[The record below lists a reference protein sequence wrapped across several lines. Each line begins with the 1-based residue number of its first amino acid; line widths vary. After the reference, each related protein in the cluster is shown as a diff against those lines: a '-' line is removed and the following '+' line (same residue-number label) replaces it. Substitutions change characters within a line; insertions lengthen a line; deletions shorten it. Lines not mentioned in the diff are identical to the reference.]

1 MKQFQDLVQR
11 IYEEGE
17 FKGDR
22 TGTGTYSVFG
32 HQMRFDLRKGF
43 PLVTTKFT
51 PIGAIVN
58 ELLWF
63 RDGRTNI
70 NDPIFGGSK
79 IWDEW
84 ALPEDFGGEEEYT
97 LLDLLNLYA
106 KKENLTAAKVV
117 AEFSDMCGVM
127 THTGVKSKDLVLG
140 LENIESELLV
150 AARHK
155 QGVGWSSQDSVSEE
169 QIKDGV
175 TRAKNIIRSRLGLS
189 TTAKR
194 RVVKVKK
201 GSIGPMYG
209 HIWRDFGGVDQ
220 LKEVIENLRVR
231 PNSRRHLVS
240 AWDPTKLPD
249 ESKSSYENI
258 RNGKGAL
265 APCHAFFQFNAC
277 EITEVER
284 ANYYN
289 ELNPS
294 KPVDLLNYL
303 DRDGEEKFPGSLASL
318 SVVLD
323 NKKAPTHWL
332 DLQLY
337 QRSADVGLG
346 ISFNIASYALL
357 LTMIANELNYAPR
370 HYVHTTGDTH
380 IYNNHLTLLKQVLD
394 REPYPL
400 PTLKLNVPV
409 GTSIFDIKKEDI
421 ELVGYKSHDKI
432 HLPIAV

>member
-84 ALPEDFGGEEEYT
+84 ALPEDHVIEVDYSIDDI
-97 LLDLLNLYA
+97 LRLYA
-106 KKENLTAAKVV
+106 KRQKITLTEATNEYRGMCAVMSKSGVSVKSLESSVENIAQELYARTKVADLTKEAVC
-117 AEFSDMCGVM
+117 D
-127 THTGVKSKDLVLG
+127 GVKR
-140 LENIESELLV
+140 
-150 AARHK
+150 AA
-155 QGVGWSSQDSVSEE
+155 E
-169 QIKDGV
+169 
-175 TRAKNIIRSRLGLS
+175 TMRSRIGLAPN
-189 TTAKR
+189 AKR
-194 RVVKVKK
+194 RVVKTEK

-209 HIWRDFGGVDQ
+209 HVWRDFGGVDQ

-357 LTMIANELNYAPR
+357 LSMIANELNYAPR

-380 IYNNHLTLLKQVLD
+380 IYSNHLTLLKQVLD

-421 ELVGYKSHDKI
+421 ELPGYKSHDKI

>member
-84 ALPEDFGGEEEYT
+84 ALPEDHVIEVDYSIDDI
-97 LLDLLNLYA
+97 LRLYA
-106 KKENLTAAKVV
+106 KRQKITLTEATNEYRGMCAVMSKSGVSVKSLESGVENIAQELYARTKIGDLTKEAVC
-117 AEFSDMCGVM
+117 D
-127 THTGVKSKDLVLG
+127 GVKR
-140 LENIESELLV
+140 
-150 AARHK
+150 AA
-155 QGVGWSSQDSVSEE
+155 E
-169 QIKDGV
+169 
-175 TRAKNIIRSRLGLS
+175 TMRSRIGLAPN
-189 TTAKR
+189 AKR
-194 RVVKVKK
+194 RVVVTEK

-209 HIWRDFGGVDQ
+209 HVWRDFGGVDQ

-332 DLQLY
+332 DLQLF

-380 IYNNHLTLLKQVLD
+380 IYSNHLTLLKQVLD

>member
-84 ALPEDFGGEEEYT
+84 ALPEDHVIEVDYSIDDI
-97 LLDLLNLYA
+97 LRLYA
-106 KKENLTAAKVV
+106 KRQKITLTEATN
-117 AEFSDMCGVM
+117 EYRGMCAVMSKSGVS
-127 THTGVKSKDLVLG
+127 VKSLESGV
-140 LENIESELLV
+140 ENIAQELY
-150 AARHK
+150 ARTK
-155 QGVGWSSQDSVSEE
+155 VSDLTKEAVC
-169 QIKDGV
+169 DGV
-175 TRAKNIIRSRLGLS
+175 RRAAETMRSRIGLAPN
-189 TTAKR
+189 AKR
-194 RVVKVKK
+194 RVVKAEK

-209 HIWRDFGGVDQ
+209 HVWRDFGGVDQ
-220 LKEVIENLRVR
+220 LKEVIENLRRR

-277 EITEVER
+277 EISEVER

-294 KPVDLLNYL
+294 KPVDLSNYL

-337 QRSADVGLG
+337 QRSADVGIG
-346 ISFNIASYALL
+346 VPFNIASYALL
-357 LTMIANELNYAPR
+357 LVMIANELNYAPR

-380 IYNNHLTLLKQVLD
+380 IYSNHLTLLKQVLD

-400 PTLKLNVPV
+400 PTLKLNVPA

>member
-1 MKQFQDLVQR
+1 MKQYQELVQR
-11 IYEEGE
+11 IYDEGE

-22 TGTGTYSVFG
+22 TGTGAYSVFG

-51 PIGAIVN
+51 PIGTIVR

-70 NDPIFGGSK
+70 NDPLLGGAK

-84 ALPEDFGGEEEYT
+84 ALPEDLVVEEEYNIKDI
-97 LLDLLNLYA
+97 LYLYA
-106 KKENLTAAKVV
+106 KKMKISRLQAENEYRSMCAVMSRSGVSVETLSSDIEGIDQELFAKTKLADVTKEDV
-117 AEFSDMCGVM
+117 IA
-127 THTGVKSKDLVLG
+127 
-140 LENIESELLV
+140 
-150 AARHK
+150 
-155 QGVGWSSQDSVSEE
+155 GVG
-169 QIKDGV
+169 
-175 TRAKNIIRSRLGLS
+175 RAGETLRMRIGLAPD
-189 TTAKR
+189 AKR
-194 RVVKVKK
+194 RVVKIAK

-209 HIWRDFGGVDQ
+209 HVWRDFGGVDQ
-220 LKEVIENLRVR
+220 LKEVINNLRKR

-249 ESKSSYENI
+249 ESKSPHENVCD
-258 RNGKGAL
+258 GKGAL
-265 APCHAFFQFNAC
+265 APCHAFFQFNAV
-277 EITEVER
+277 EIGEIDR
-284 ANYYN
+284 ANYFN
-289 ELNPS
+289 ELNPQQA
-294 KPVDLLNYL
+294 VDLSNYL

-346 ISFNIASYALL
+346 ISFNIASYSILL
-357 LTMIANELNYAPR
+357 MGIAHELNYAPR

-380 IYNNHLTLLKQVLD
+380 IYSNHLTKLKAVLE
-394 REPYPL
+394 REPYAP
-400 PTLKLNVPV
+400 PRLKINRPI
-409 GTSIFDIKKEDI
+409 GTSFFDLKEEDF
-421 ELVGYKSHDKI
+421 ELVGYKSHEKI
-432 HLPIAV
+432 HLPISV